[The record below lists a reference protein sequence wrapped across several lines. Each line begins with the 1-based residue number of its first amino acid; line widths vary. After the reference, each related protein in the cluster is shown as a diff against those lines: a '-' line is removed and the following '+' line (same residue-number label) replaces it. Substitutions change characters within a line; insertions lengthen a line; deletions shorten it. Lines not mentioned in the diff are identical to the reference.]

1 MVQFSR
7 GRANVVLPY
16 TYRCSTD
23 WSDDKDMMEATRLRF
38 VKALSRQGDHDS
50 DSGAEM
56 GRGYMSALRRP
67 MAALPLSILPPLTV
81 AQEAVAEQ
89 PWMNATLHPETRTR
103 VVVAAMTEDEKL
115 TLMLG
120 YFGNDVPP
128 KQFKPPAGARPASAG
143 YVPGIPRL

>member
-56 GRGYMSALRRP
+56 GRGYMSTLRRP
-67 MAALPLSILPPLTV
+67 MAALLLAALPLSLLPPLTV

-89 PWMNATLHPETRTR
+89 PWMNATLDPETRTR
-103 VVVAAMTEDEKL
+103 LLVAAMTEDEKL
-115 TLMLG
+115 TLVLG
-120 YFGNDVPP
+120 YFGND
-128 KQFKPPAGARPASAG
+128 
-143 YVPGIPRL
+143 